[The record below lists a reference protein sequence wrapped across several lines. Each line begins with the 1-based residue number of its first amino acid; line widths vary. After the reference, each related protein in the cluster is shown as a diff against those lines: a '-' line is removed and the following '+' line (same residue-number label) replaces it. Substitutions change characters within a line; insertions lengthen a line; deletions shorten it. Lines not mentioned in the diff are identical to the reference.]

1 MVAKFKSYF
10 LKVLCGG
17 GKVISASKA
26 YYLVIK
32 DTTLYVICD
41 IDLNLRGRFSSSPI
55 FPPWIVKF

>member
-17 GKVISASKA
+17 RKVISASKV

-41 IDLNLRGRFSSSPI
+41 IDPYLRGLFFSSPT
-55 FPPWIVKF
+55 FLPWIVKC